1 MISHFFID
9 RPIFAAVLSIVFVI
23 VGGVAVLELPIAQ
36 YPEVAPPTVNVT
48 ANYPGANAKTVAET
62 VATPIEQEVNGVE
75 NMLYM
80 SSRCTNDGQM
90 TLDVTF
96 KLGTNLDMAQVLV
109 QNRVKVAESKLPDEV
124 KRQGVTTKKKS
135 PSILLCVNLISPDQR
150 YDQLYLSNFA
160 TINVKDTLARIH
172 GVGDVTFLGPR
183 DYSMRV
189 WLDPRKLAARDMTV
203 GDVIK
208 AVQEQN
214 VQVAAGRLGQPP
226 LPAKESVPFQLVVNA
241 QGRLETE
248 EQFGEIKVKTGAE
261 GQLVFLRDVVR
272 DTVVGINLD
281 PAKLAAHDITPDEV
295 ADALR
300 PACKGVEFQAFG
312 ASSQRAG
319 KKLQLKVIQPPPNIG
334 DFAVKIDAQ
343 KQKITLRDLVRD
355 QDGIVEQAAGFGKGV
370 ELGAKN
376 YDVNSYLDGKPAVT
390 MAVFQLPGSNA
401 LETADAI
408 KEEMKRLKETFP
420 EGVDYKIYYDTTLFI
435 DESIH
440 EVYKTLFEAIILVFL
455 VVLVFL
461 QNWRA
466 TIIPMIAVPVSL
478 VGTFGVMS
486 MLGFS
491 LNNLSLFGLV
501 LAIGIVVDDAIV
513 VVENVER
520 WMALGLAP
528 REASRKA
535 MEEVTG
541 PVIGIAL
548 VLCAVFVPTAFMAGI
563 SGQFF
568 RQFGLTIAAST
579 IISAF
584 NSLTLSPALCAIMLK
599 PHGHG
604 EGGHEHREAFPRL
617 GIAIIGG
624 LAAYFLLTPRVA
636 HLVGV
641 HLPASGHGET
651 SEHVATSSP
660 AAIWG
665 LRVAVGLAGVLAG
678 WLASGIVNR
687 ALAAFFQAFNWAFDR
702 TINGY
707 GFAVSMF
714 LRLSLIMLVVY
725 GGLIG
730 LTVLGFR
737 AVPVG
742 FIPDQDKGYLVV
754 NAQLPDGA
762 SLDRSDE
769 LIAEMT
775 KIARGDPDDP
785 EHYPGID
792 GVDHVISVPGY
803 SILLSTNISN
813 VGGMFVILK
822 PFEERKGKPGLSAP
836 EITAELR
843 KKYSELQQARVAVF
857 GAPAI
862 DGLGTAGGFKLQV
875 QDRRGAGLRALQ
887 EAVQE
892 TAAEGNQ
899 DKRLVGLFSSFNV
912 NQPQLYVEIDREQAK
927 AMDVSLNDIHQALQ
941 TYLGSTYVND
951 ITLFNRNWQVY
962 VQADSP
968 YRLRVEDIGKLETRN
983 AKGERVQLNSLIR
996 IKDTTGPAIVNH
1008 YNLYPSAEIN
1018 GNTAPGVSS
1027 GQAITI
1033 MDKLTAD
1040 TLPQTMGKEWTEL
1053 TYQQILASKDLLTK
1067 LVFPLAVVFVFL
1079 TLSAMYE
1086 SWSLPVAIIL
1096 IVPMC
1101 LLAAITGVWLARM
1114 DNNIFTQI
1122 GLVVLVG
1129 LAAKNA
1135 ILIVEFAKQLQD
1147 QGKKRFEATI
1157 EACRLRLRPIL
1168 MTSFAFILG
1177 VVPLVLA
1184 KGAGAE
1190 MRFALGIA
1198 VFSGMLGVTIFGIFF
1213 TPVFYY
1219 VIRWFSERGT
1229 PAPAREAAPS
1239 HEPAPSLEPA
1249 PAGKSLSESIRAP

>member
-9 RPIFAAVLSIVFVI
+9 RPIFATVLSIVFVI
-23 VGGVAVLELPIAQ
+23 VGGVAYFLLPIAQ

-48 ANYPGANAKTVAET
+48 ATYPGANAKTVAET

-75 NMLYM
+75 RMLYM
-80 SSRCTNDGQM
+80 SSRCTNDGQL

-96 KLGTNLDMAQVLV
+96 ELGTNLDQAQVFV
-109 QNRVKVAESKLPDEV
+109 QNRVAIAEAKLPEEV

-135 PSILLCVNLISPDQR
+135 PSILLCVNLISPDER
-150 YDQLYLSNFA
+150 YDQLYLSNYA
-160 TINVKDTLARIH
+160 TINVKDELSRIK

-189 WLDPRKLAARDMTV
+189 WMDPKKLAARDMTA

-208 AVQEQN
+208 AIKEQN

-226 LPAKESVPFQLVVNA
+226 LPANESVPFQLVINA
-241 QGRLETE
+241 QGRLESE
-248 EQFGEIKVKTGAE
+248 EKFGNILVKTGSQR
-261 GQLVFLRDVVR
+261 QLVHLRDVVR
-272 DTVVGINLD
+272 DDVVGVTLD
-281 PAKLAAHDITPDEV
+281 PDKLAAHGVTPEEV
-295 ADALR
+295 ANALEGSCR
-300 PACKGVEFQAFG
+300 RVEFQSFG
-312 ASSQRAG
+312 ANAPPKA
-319 KKLQLKVIQPPPNIG
+319 KKLQLKLTQPPANVG
-334 DFAVKIDAQ
+334 DLAIKVDEK
-343 KQKITLRDLVRD
+343 KRRITLRDLV
-355 QDGIVEQAAGFGKGV
+355 QDRRGIADLEKGV

-401 LETADAI
+401 LQTARAI
-408 KEEMKRLKETFP
+408 KDKMKELSASFP
-420 EGVDYKIYYDTTLFI
+420 EGIEYRVVYDTTVFI

-440 EVYKTLFEAIILVFL
+440 EVYKTLIEAIVLVFV

-478 VGTFGVMS
+478 VGTLAVMA

-520 WMALGLAP
+520 WMAMGLSP

-535 MEEVTG
+535 MDEVTG

-579 IISAF
+579 VISCF
-584 NSLTLSPALCAIMLK
+584 NSLTLSPALCALMLK

-604 EGGHEHREAFPRL
+604 DHGGAHRDALPRP
-617 GIAIIGG
+617 GIALIGG
-624 LAAYFLLTPRVA
+624 LAAYFFLTPYVA
-636 HLVGV
+636 ELLGIHI
-641 HLPASGHGET
+641 ASGHGAEG
-651 SEHVATSSP
+651 EHAAATSSP

-665 LRVAVGLAGVLAG
+665 LGAAVSLAGVIVG
-678 WLASGIVNR
+678 WLAGNLVNR
-687 ALAAFFQAFNWAFDR
+687 ALGAFFQGFNWLFDR

-707 GFAVSMF
+707 GFVVGMF
-714 LRLSLIMLVVY
+714 LRLSVIMLVIY

-730 LTVLGFR
+730 LTYLGFIT
-737 AVPVG
+737 VPGG

-762 SLDRSDE
+762 SLDRSDH

-775 KIARGDPDDP
+775 KTALGDPDDR

-822 PFEERKGKPGLSAP
+822 PFEERKGKPGLSGP
-836 EITAELR
+836 EIAAQLR
-843 KKYSELQQARVAVF
+843 KKYDELQQARVVVF

-875 QDRRGAGLRALQ
+875 QDRRSAGLRALQ
-887 EAVQE
+887 ESVQDL
-892 TAAEGNQ
+892 AAAGNE
-899 DKRLVGLFSSFNV
+899 DKQLVGLFSSFNV
-912 NQPQLYVEIDREQAK
+912 NQPQLYVDIDREKAK
-927 AMDVSLNDIHQALQ
+927 AMNVSLDDVHQTLQ
-941 TYLGSTYVND
+941 AYLGSSYVND

-962 VQADSP
+962 VQSDP
-968 YRLRVEDIGKLETRN
+968 GYRLRVEDIGKLETRN
-983 AKGERVQLNSLIR
+983 AQGDRVPLSTLVTV
-996 IKDTTGPAIVNH
+996 KDTSGPAIVNH
-1008 YNLYPSAEIN
+1008 YNLFPSAEIN

-1033 MDKLTAD
+1033 MDQLSAD
-1040 TLPQTMGKEWTEL
+1040 VLPQTMGKEWTEL
-1053 TYQQILASKDLLTK
+1053 TYQQILAAKDLLTK
-1067 LVFPLAVVFVFL
+1067 LVFPLAVIFVFL

-1086 SWSLPVAIIL
+1086 SWSLPLSIIL

-1101 LLAAITGVWLARM
+1101 LLAAITGIWLVRL

-1147 QGKKRFEATI
+1147 QGKKRLEATI

-1190 MRFALGIA
+1190 MRVALGIA
-1198 VFSGMLGVTIFGIFF
+1198 VFSGMVGVTIFGIFL

-1219 VIRWFSERGT
+1219 VIRWFTERRT
-1229 PAPAREAAPS
+1229 PAPAAVKAAPS
-1239 HEPAPSLEPA
+1239 ETPVAVSGDGA
-1249 PAGKSLSESIRAP
+1249 AATSIQERVP